1 LIEIDITS
9 ECPKEIDI
17 CRENGDIINIVVEHS
32 WLPPKCSICGGFGHA
47 AYACVKKDKKEKKV
61 WIPKVQR
68 KEPLRNTSPQ
78 TKQKLSFDRTIR
90 KPVRASTSKEKSG
103 GIRLSNSFER
113 LAKED
118 KENEEVQ
125 SRQPMT
131 FMDVFENALSS
142 KGKGKA
148 KVGKGSLD
156 VRGFSPIQV
165 L

>member
-1 LIEIDITS
+1 
-9 ECPKEIDI
+9 
-17 CRENGDIINIVVEHS
+17 VFYFVEGLAM
-32 WLPPKCSICGGFGHA
+32 LPMHVSRRIRR
-47 AYACVKKDKKEKKV
+47 KKKKV
-61 WIPKVQR
+61 WIPKIQR
-68 KEPLRNTSPQ
+68 KEPVSNTSPK

-90 KPVRASTSKEKSG
+90 KHVGASTSKEKSG

-125 SRQPMT
+125 SRQPIT

-156 VRGFSPIQV
+156 VQGFSPTQV

>member
-1 LIEIDITS
+1 MIEIDITL

-17 CRENGDIINIVVEHS
+17 CRENGDIINIVVEYS

-47 AYACVKKDKKEKKV
+47 AYACVKKDKKKKKV

-68 KEPLRNTSPQ
+68 KEPSRNTSPQ

-90 KPVRASTSKEKSG
+90 KLVGASTSKEKSE
-103 GIRLSNSFER
+103 GIQLSNSFER

-125 SRQPMT
+125 SRQPIT

-156 VRGFSPIQV
+156 VRGFFPTLV

>member
-1 LIEIDITS
+1 M
-9 ECPKEIDI
+9 
-17 CRENGDIINIVVEHS
+17 
-32 WLPPKCSICGGFGHA
+32 LPMHVSRRIRRK
-47 AYACVKKDKKEKKV
+47 KKV

-68 KEPLRNTSPQ
+68 KEPVRDTSLQ

-90 KPVRASTSKEKSG
+90 KLVGASTSKEKSG

-125 SRQPMT
+125 SRQPIT
-131 FMDVFENALSS
+131 FMDVFENAISFQ
-142 KGKGKA
+142 GRGKA

-156 VRGFSPIQV
+156 VRGFSPTLV